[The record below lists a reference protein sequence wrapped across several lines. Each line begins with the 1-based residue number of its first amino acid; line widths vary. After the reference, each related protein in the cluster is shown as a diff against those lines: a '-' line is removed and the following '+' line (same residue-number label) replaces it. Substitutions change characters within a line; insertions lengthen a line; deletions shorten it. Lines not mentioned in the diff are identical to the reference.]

1 MNTKMN
7 NLINFLIGTQRIL
20 IFVRSDIAKPINA
33 IILKVILKFISSYLL
48 LNTVDFESFKSE
60 IISIHDLD
68 KDVLEFLLNALS
80 TNNINIKTDNF
91 IEINKY
97 MYVMKDSIIEICT
110 HIDQGNTDR
119 AYDLVDA
126 IHCLPEALLNKKQW
140 NSKRYWETYINTY
153 RRKWDETFLRDK
165 EKELVKSGFWS
176 FLSK

>member
-1 MNTKMN
+1 M
-7 NLINFLIGTQRIL
+7 
-20 IFVRSDIAKPINA
+20 IFVRSDIAKPINT

-126 IHCLPEALLNKKQW
+126 IHCLPDA
-140 NSKRYWETYINTY
+140 
-153 RRKWDETFLRDK
+153 
-165 EKELVKSGFWS
+165 
-176 FLSK
+176 